1 MGTLHSA
8 AHTACILMLQGR
20 VCTLKPLAPLALRP
34 HRDSAGALSDIQVTT
49 PPSMERKSL
58 SWDLSSQPTRAG
70 PGARHVCRGL
80 RGKEELW
87 SPPRHPGSSTGDV
100 GLPLPPLPAIASHHL
115 PNKPLALESLPGVC
129 FWGICLIKAW
139 LLFLSSIPQ
148 TPESMILSS
157 PPSMLLLLHCAPQ
170 PRIQPRWEV
179 NCPGDPHLPVCLT
192 CLSCGNVQIQA
203 TAGFAPSFGTAL
215 ELVSSRWSF

>member
-1 MGTLHSA
+1 MGTLRAA
-8 AHTACILMLQGR
+8 AHTACSLMLQGG

-34 HRDSAGALSDIQVTT
+34 HRDSAGALSDTQVTAT
-49 PPSMERKSL
+49 PSTERKSP

-70 PGARHVCRGL
+70 RGARHVCRRL

-100 GLPLPPLPAIASHHL
+100 GLPLPPPPAIASRHL

-148 TPESMILSS
+148 TPESTILSS
-157 PPSMLLLLHCAPQ
+157 PPSMLLLCHAPQ
-170 PRIQPRWEV
+170 PWIQPRWEV
-179 NCPGDPHLPVCLT
+179 NCPGDQHLPVCLT
-192 CLSCGNVQIQA
+192 CLSCGNVRIQA
-203 TAGFAPSFGTAL
+203 TPGFAPSFGPAL